1 MPVSNNNFMDKL
13 LRDVEECFKGEKNNL
28 IEFFIGEDFDD
39 TQSDELAFAM
49 RRAVYY
55 LKKDIAMTMKKSV
68 QNSPYIIKGEK
79 KKICLVCL

>member
-55 LKKDIAMTMKKSV
+55 LKINK
-68 QNSPYIIKGEK
+68 EK
-79 KKICLVCL
+79 Q